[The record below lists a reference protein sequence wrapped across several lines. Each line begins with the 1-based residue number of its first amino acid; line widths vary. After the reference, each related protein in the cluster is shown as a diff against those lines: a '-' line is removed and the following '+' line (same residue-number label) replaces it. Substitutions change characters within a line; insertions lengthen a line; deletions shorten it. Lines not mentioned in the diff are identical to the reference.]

1 MPIYEYRC
9 NECGQVFEEWQRDFK
24 TREKACP
31 VCKGESE
38 RIMSNTTFVLKGG
51 GWYVTDY
58 SKQGAASAAGAAN
71 PSGAADSAASAGAEK
86 PAACP
91 SSEPAGKGAEAAK
104 PAKAQ
109 CASCDKTCAAAS

>member
-24 TREKACP
+24 NRQMACP

-58 SKQGAASAAGAAN
+58 SKSGSAASAAG
-71 PSGAADSAASAGAEK
+71 GAAK
-86 PAACP
+86 PAAAEASA
-91 SSEPAGKGAEAAK
+91 SSEPASTGGEAAK
-104 PAKAQ
+104 PAQSQTK
-109 CASCDKTCAAAS
+109 CACDKPCAVAN

>member
-24 TREKACP
+24 SRQKACP

-38 RIMSNTTFVLKGG
+38 RIMSSTTFVLKGG

-58 SKQGAASAAGAAN
+58 SKQGGTASAAGAD
-71 PSGAADSAASAGAEK
+71 GAAK
-86 PAACP
+86 PAAAEASP
-91 SSEPAGKGAEAAK
+91 STEPAPSGGEAAK
-104 PAKAQ
+104 PAQPQAK
-109 CASCDKTCAAAS
+109 CASCDKTCAVAH

>member
-24 TREKACP
+24 TRQMACP

-58 SKQGAASAAGAAN
+58 SKSGAAASAAG
-71 PSGAADSAASAGAEK
+71 GAAKPAESAPEAGSASAE
-86 PAACP
+86 PAA
-91 SSEPAGKGAEAAK
+91 AGGEAAK
-104 PAKAQ
+104 PAQPQAA
-109 CASCDKTCAAAS
+109 CACDKSCSAAH